1 MRGVTTLVLFLIGCA
16 SASLSEPQI
25 HIHQLSNVSEA
36 ARHITGGISVQYRV
50 EITNRA
56 NQPITINVEI
66 TNRANQPITI
76 KRIDL
81 VSLGTGAYTLRPS
94 SNPFDARLNPGDATA
109 LELWAPAYI
118 DDPTIVGANGPVS
131 LRITVQYET
140 PAGTSQSIVVQQ
152 VHAMPGAD

>member
-1 MRGVTTLVLFLIGCA
+1 MRILRSFAPLRMTLAFLIGCA
-16 SASLSEPQI
+16 SAAPQNKTASLSEPEI

-36 ARHITGGISVQYRV
+36 ARHITGGISVQYR
-50 EITNRA
+50 
-56 NQPITINVEI
+56 VEI

>member
-36 ARHITGGISVQYRV
+36 ARHITGGISVQYR
-50 EITNRA
+50 
-56 NQPITINVEI
+56 VEI